1 MEAMKCF
8 PPTRHRTEKSGSK
21 QPELRRIR
29 QGRSTTTRHQVLT
42 TASQSSLPACPVTSG
57 TRTAAGSA
65 LARQVTYRPPPAK
78 DHTLRAGSS
87 TARTD
92 PASPTTGRRASH
104 SAGQAQDR
112 KPQQQVSHR
121 PPPTATDH
129 RRPAAGPA
137 SSPCTA
143 SRSPPPSHPSQPVAL
158 LPRQILLGVATDC
171 RWTVSLDAACRG

>member
-8 PPTRHRTEKSGSK
+8 PPTSHRTEKSGSK
-21 QPELRRIR
+21 QPELRGIR
-29 QGRSTTTRHQVLT
+29 PSQSTITRHQVLT

-57 TRTAAGSA
+57 TRRAAGSA
-65 LARQVTYRPPPAK
+65 SPGRSHTSHRQPSITRCQPDRAPPAQIELHPPPAAG
-78 DHTLRAGSS
+78 HRTL
-87 TARTD
+87 
-92 PASPTTGRRASH
+92 PA
-104 SAGQAQDR
+104 QAQDR

-143 SRSPPPSHPSQPVAL
+143 SRSPPPVASFSARRPPPPSDPSWGRHRLPVGCFA
-158 LPRQILLGVATDC
+158 
-171 RWTVSLDAACRG
+171 